1 MRACLYHIRMRQ
13 FVAQGLFAWVGRD
26 PKYVEDDVDG
36 AEHREQ
42 ETKAQRPPAWRLA
55 VGIDDSNTPQ
65 SIADGVE
72 ARVLHDDEVP
82 VDCPRPAKQQTARR
96 KHCE

>member
-1 MRACLYHIRMRQ
+1 MRQ

-26 PKYVEDDVDG
+26 PEYVEDDVDG

-55 VGIDDSNTPQ
+55 VGIDDSNTP
-65 SIADGVE
+65 
-72 ARVLHDDEVP
+72 
-82 VDCPRPAKQQTARR
+82 
-96 KHCE
+96 